1 MLYFLLNMMIKIL
14 PIVGL
19 LLLIPL
25 IAMQLTDEVNWSFFD
40 FIIMGALLTITG
52 ILIGVILQKVK
63 NSKSRLILI
72 ITIVMMFFLIWAE
85 LAVGLFG
92 TPFAGD

>member
-25 IAMQLTDEVNWSFFD
+25 IAMQLTNEVNWFFFD
-40 FIIMGALLTITG
+40 FIIMGGMLTITG
-52 ILIGVILQKVK
+52 LLIGIILKKVN
-63 NSKSRLILI
+63 NSKNRLILI
-72 ITIVMMFFLIWAE
+72 VTIVMIFFLIWAE

-92 TPFAGD
+92 TPFAGN

>member
-1 MLYFLLNMMIKIL
+1 MISIIL

>member
-1 MLYFLLNMMIKIL
+1 MIFRILL
-14 PIVGL
+14 IVGI